1 VTAIQLVAVLLPAL
15 TGTAVVLARDTVR
28 QALTTSLFAFSLVG
42 LFVVL
47 QAPDVALS
55 EIVVGAIGF
64 PLILAVAV
72 ARSRG

>member
-1 VTAIQLVAVLLPAL
+1 VTAIQVVVFVLVAVC
-15 TGTAVVLARDTVR
+15 GTAVVLTRDIVR
-28 QALTTSLFAFSLVG
+28 QALMTSLFAFSLVG

-55 EIVVGAIGF
+55 EIVVGAVGF

-72 ARSRG
+72 ARTRG

>member
-1 VTAIQLVAVLLPAL
+1 VTAIQVVVFVLVAVC
-15 TGTAVVLARDTVR
+15 GTAVVLARDIVR
-28 QALTTSLFAFSLVG
+28 QALMTSLFAFSLVG

-55 EIVVGAIGF
+55 EIVVGAVGF

-72 ARSRG
+72 ARTRG